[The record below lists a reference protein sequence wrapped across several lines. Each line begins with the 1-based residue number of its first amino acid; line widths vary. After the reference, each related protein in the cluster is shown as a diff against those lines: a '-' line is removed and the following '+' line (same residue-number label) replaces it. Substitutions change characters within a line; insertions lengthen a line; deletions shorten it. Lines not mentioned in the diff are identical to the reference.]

1 MENVE
6 RASRFTFW
14 LYGLLF
20 FVLLLPSVSF
30 AAQGQG
36 VPLTIGADAD
46 PCVVAGTC
54 NFVDLVQAQLIT
66 QDVIV
71 YGVAGFLFFF
81 GFQCGLNFML
91 GSIHRQ
97 GGYDT

>member
-6 RASRFTFW
+6 RVSRLTFW

-20 FVLLLPSVSF
+20 VVLLLPSLSF

-46 PCVVAGTC
+46 PCVAAGTC
-54 NFVDLVQAQLIT
+54 NNVDLVQAQLIT

-71 YGVAGFLFFF
+71 YGVACFLFFF
-81 GFQCGLNFML
+81 GFQVGIGFML
-91 GSIHRQ
+91 GALHRQ
-97 GGYDT
+97 GGYRE